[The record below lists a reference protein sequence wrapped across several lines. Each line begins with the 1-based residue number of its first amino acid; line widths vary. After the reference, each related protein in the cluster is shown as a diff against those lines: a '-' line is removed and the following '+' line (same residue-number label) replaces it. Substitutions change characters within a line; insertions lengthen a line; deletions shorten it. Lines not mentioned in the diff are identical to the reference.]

1 MRAVF
6 PIRFQTAFPL
16 CISAFHRVATRC
28 LVVVWRGR
36 QRAGGNAEFSNDGM
50 QLHGFVVIEIYLQN
64 HVPRVNFYAN
74 DVRFLLLLHFACN
87 AFSLTRPT
95 GTAIEQQL
103 IITWTCAKVTWIQP
117 QHCICL

>member
-1 MRAVF
+1 M
-6 PIRFQTAFPL
+6 
-16 CISAFHRVATRC
+16 
-28 LVVVWRGR
+28 WRRR
-36 QRAGGNAEFSNDGM
+36 QRAGGNAEFSNDFM

-95 GTAIEQQL
+95 GTAIKQQL